1 MYGYT
6 VVKNSEMSVSVSAFL
21 GMLNIAHFKKYF
33 YFRKISPQKQKSHH
47 LYWHPNYESTYVC
60 IEDEIKKKRFKY
72 LYQYETFFFI
82 SKLFYWPA
90 DEVMKINQHKYV
102 CMKAMTTS
110 NTP

>member
-6 VVKNSEMSVSVSAFL
+6 LVKNSEMSVSVSAFV

-60 IEDEIKKKRFKY
+60 IEDEIKKKDLSICTNMKP
-72 LYQYETFFFI
+72 FFLSRNYFTD
-82 SKLFYWPA
+82 LQ
-90 DEVMKINQHKYV
+90 MK
-102 CMKAMTTS
+102 
-110 NTP
+110 